1 MSYRE
6 HLEASPLFQGL
17 AGDRAALED
26 LAAACELRRSVP
38 GDIVLKEGEVG
49 DSMWVI
55 KRGRVRVEKHTPSQD
70 AYTVT
75 FLDDKTEGFFGELA
89 LLDRDQRSATVVAET
104 ECEFL
109 VISRDRFQE
118 FGDRHPAAGLA
129 ITRRI
134 ARNLADRLRRA
145 NQDVVTLFSA
155 LVHEIEERF

>member
-1 MSYRE
+1 MSPRE
-6 HLEASPLFQGL
+6 HLEASPVFQELG
-17 AGDRAALED
+17 GDQGALDD
-26 LAAACELRRSVP
+26 LAAACEIRRAAPSEVILRE
-38 GDIVLKEGEVG
+38 GDAG
-49 DSMWVI
+49 DSMWLI
-55 KRGRVRVEKHTPSQD
+55 KRGRVRVEKRTPSQD

-75 FLDDKTEGFFGELA
+75 FLDDQTGGFFGELA
-89 LLDRDQRSATVVAET
+89 LLDREQRSATVVAEA

-109 VISRDRFQE
+109 VISRDRFLE